1 MISSV
6 SDHFAALLAVGLV
19 LAFVLGTLAAQLMR
33 SVRSMYTAQD
43 LLKAA
48 TATMR
53 AARLRFVFLA
63 AIIFAIAWPYIHG
76 A

>member
-1 MISSV
+1 M

-19 LAFVLGTLAAQLMR
+19 IAFVLGTLGAQFMR
-33 SVRSMYTAQD
+33 ALRSMYTAQD

-48 TATMR
+48 TAVMR
-53 AARLRFVFLA
+53 AARLRFLFLA
-63 AIIFAIAWPYIHG
+63 AIIFAIVWPYIHG

>member
-1 MISSV
+1 M
-6 SDHFAALLAVGLV
+6 SDHFAALLAVALV
-19 LAFVLGTLAAQLMR
+19 LAFVLGTLGAQFMR
-33 SVRSMYTAQD
+33 ALRSMYSAQD
-43 LLKAA
+43 LAKAA
-48 TATMR
+48 TTGMR